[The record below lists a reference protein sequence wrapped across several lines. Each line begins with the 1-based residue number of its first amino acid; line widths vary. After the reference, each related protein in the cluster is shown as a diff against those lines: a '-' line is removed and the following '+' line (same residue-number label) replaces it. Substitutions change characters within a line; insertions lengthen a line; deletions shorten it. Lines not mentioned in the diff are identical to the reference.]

1 MSEKNDDRYEMIS
14 GHRRKAASE
23 LANLDTLPCVV
34 RNLSDDEAVIIMV
47 DSNLQREKVLFS
59 EKAFAYKMK
68 QDFDE
73 VIFTLMLDIF
83 IENPDLFLQDIS
95 GLSFLEKRISFSEK
109 NTMLLEKLSE
119 KLANTKCSKDYSVN
133 ELWQMEKFYL
143 LYPDQFP
150 EEFRDLSWN
159 QLKILINIFSK
170 EKRKFYTD
178 ICLKYHCD
186 DNTLKNYILN
196 DVFEKYIFL
205 RDEKKENCQDLLDK
219 VIKYDTLI
227 FE

>member
-109 NTMLLEKLSE
+109 KYYVVRKT
-119 KLANTKCSKDYSVN
+119 
-133 ELWQMEKFYL
+133 
-143 LYPDQFP
+143 
-150 EEFRDLSWN
+150 FR
-159 QLKILINIFSK
+159 
-170 EKRKFYTD
+170 
-178 ICLKYHCD
+178 
-186 DNTLKNYILN
+186 
-196 DVFEKYIFL
+196 
-205 RDEKKENCQDLLDK
+205 K
-219 VIKYDTLI
+219 VS
-227 FE
+227 